1 MTGMIGWVLQAAALM
16 LRVAVWALW
25 QWVRLCVGVPMR
37 AWWWIWCRPV
47 PLWRRVHFAV
57 APWLLLGLAA
67 APWLLVDYLRREDP
81 EPTPALRA
89 AFLVAYPIV
98 RLERE
103 AIAGVVAGV
112 QAFASPW
119 EPAPEGALPRGAR
132 STRSRSQRAAMR
144 PPAEILARQTVVLF
158 VALVGLP
165 FAILLVFG
173 GPVLVPV
180 LVIVRGRGGATVSG
194 RALRNVSPRRFPR
207 WRSKGDVGRTWFVGA
222 SATNRGPL
230 WLDHQARL
238 MHTWV
243 VGATGTGKTQSVL
256 LPALRSDVLAG
267 RAAIFIDG
275 KGDRETL
282 SAVWNL
288 AREAGRGGDFQ
299 YFDLRRPHES
309 HSYSPLLNGTA
320 NEQVDKIMAALRWDN
335 EFYRAQSKAVLLRVL
350 RSLKATGLPY
360 SLDDV
365 LAALSDL
372 PALRALADAAL
383 DPDRRAEVAHIAAR
397 WKDYQV
403 ETSGLRSQLEALLM
417 TDFGELLKAPQ
428 PTLDLAE
435 AYQAGAI
442 VYFALPVARFPE
454 TAPLVAK
461 LIISDLNSVAGM
473 VQDGQLAR
481 GFASIVIDEFA
492 AFAMPLFV
500 DLLNKGRSAGMA
512 ITISHQSMRGDLAAA
527 ERGFVDQ
534 VADNTNIKICLRQSA
549 DAEYVAGLSGTY
561 KTIKRT
567 EQTLAALFG
576 HEPTGLGSAREV
588 DEYHVSPNLI
598 RQLHQGYA
606 VVQINAPAKL
616 DLVRLDHLD
625 TSKFPPYSPPLQDRA
640 PSTGLDLRRRA
651 ARRGL
656 SSPSPVAPAALMFE
670 GA

>member
-1 MTGMIGWVLQAAALM
+1 MTGMIGWLLHAAALM
-16 LRVAVWALW
+16 LRVAVWALG
-25 QWVRLCVGVPMR
+25 QWIRLCVGVPMR
-37 AWWWIWCRPV
+37 VWWWIWRRPW
-47 PLWRRVHFAV
+47 PLWRRVHFAI

-67 APWLLVDYLRREDP
+67 APWLFVDYLGRERP
-81 EPTPALRA
+81 EATPAVRA
-89 AFLVAYPIV
+89 AYSLAGPVV
-98 RLERE
+98 RAERQ
-103 AIAGVVAGV
+103 AIASVLAGVVS
-112 QAFASPW
+112 FASPW
-119 EPAPEGALPRGAR
+119 ESATEEAPPRV
-132 STRSRSQRAAMR
+132 TRGTRPRLQKTR
-144 PPAEILARQTVVLF
+144 PPAEILARQIGVLLVV
-158 VALVGLP
+158 LVGLP
-165 FAILLVFG
+165 FALVLVFG

-180 LVIVRGRGGATVSG
+180 LVIVRGRSGPSVSG
-194 RALRNVSPRRFPR
+194 RALRNVSARRFPG
-207 WRSKGDVGRTWFVGA
+207 WRRQGDMRRTWFVGA

-230 WLDHQARL
+230 WLDDEPRL

-256 LPALRSDVLAG
+256 LPALRSDILAG
-267 RAAIFIDG
+267 RAAVFIDG

-282 SAVWNL
+282 SAIWSL
-288 AREAGRGGDFQ
+288 AREARREGDFR
-299 YFDLRRPHES
+299 YFDLRRPQES
-309 HSYSPLLNGTA
+309 LSYSPLLNGTP
-320 NEQVDKIMAALRWDN
+320 NEQTDKIMAALRWDN

-350 RSLKATGLPY
+350 RSLKATGQAY

-372 PALRALADAAL
+372 SALRALADAVL
-383 DPDRRAEVAHIAAR
+383 DVDRRAELAHIAGR
-397 WKDYQV
+397 WKDYFV

-428 PTLDLAE
+428 PTLDVAE

-473 VQDGQLAR
+473 VQDGQLER
-481 GFASIVIDEFA
+481 SFVSVVIDEFA

-512 ITISHQSMRGDLAAA
+512 ITISHQSMRGDLASA
-527 ERGFVDQ
+527 ERGFIDQ

-561 KTIKRT
+561 KTVKRT
-567 EQTLAALFG
+567 EQTLAAPFG
-576 HEPTGLGSAREV
+576 HERTGLGSAREV

-598 RQLHQGYA
+598 RQLPQGYA
-606 VVQINAPAKL
+606 IVQISAPATL

-625 TSKFPPYSPPLQDRA
+625 TSAFPAYSPPPQDRA
-640 PSTGLDLRRRA
+640 PSMGLELRRRT
-651 ARRGL
+651 ARRGP
-656 SSPSPVAPAALMFE
+656 SSLPPVAPAALFE

>member
-1 MTGMIGWVLQAAALM
+1 MTGTVWVLRAAGLM
-16 LRVAVWALW
+16 LHVAIWALA
-25 QWVRLCVGVPMR
+25 QWGRLCVGFPMR
-37 AWWWIWCRPV
+37 VWWWIWRRPL

-57 APWLLLGLAA
+57 GPWLFLGLAA
-67 APWLLVDYLRREDP
+67 APWIYVDYVRREGP
-81 EPTPALRA
+81 VPTPALQA

-103 AIAGVVAGV
+103 AIAGVVTGAESLV
-112 QAFASPW
+112 SPW
-119 EPAPEGALPRGAR
+119 ESTAQSALPRGAR

-144 PPAEILARQTVVLF
+144 PPAEILARQAVVLA

-180 LVIVRGRGGATVSG
+180 LIIVRGRGGATVSG
-194 RALRNVSPRRFPR
+194 RALRNVSPRRFPH
-207 WRSKGDVGRTWFVGA
+207 WRGKGDARGRWFVGA

-230 WLDHQARL
+230 WLADEARL

-256 LPALRSDVLAG
+256 LPALRSDILAG
-267 RAAIFIDG
+267 RTAIFIDG

-288 AREAGRGGDFQ
+288 AQEAGREGDFR
-299 YFDLRRPHES
+299 YFDLRRPQES
-309 HSYSPLLNGTA
+309 HTYSPLLNGTP

-335 EFYRAQSKAVLLRVL
+335 EFYRAQSKTVLLRVL
-350 RSLKATGLPY
+350 RSLRATGLPY

-365 LAALSDL
+365 LAAFSNLA
-372 PALRALADAAL
+372 ALRALADAL
-383 DPDRRAEVAHIAAR
+383 QDVDCRAELEHIAGR
-397 WKDYQV
+397 WKDYLV

-417 TDFGELLKAPQ
+417 TDFGELLKTPQ

-473 VQDGQLAR
+473 VQDGQLDR

-534 VADNTNIKICLRQSA
+534 IADNTNVKICLRQSA

-567 EQTLAALFG
+567 EQTLAAMFG
-576 HEPTGLGSAREV
+576 HERTGLGSAREV

-598 RQLHQGYA
+598 RQLPQGYA
-606 VVQINAPAKL
+606 VVQINVPATL
-616 DLVRLDHLD
+616 DLVRLDYLA
-625 TSKFPPYSPPLQDRA
+625 SSAFRMYSPPPQERG
-640 PSTGLDLRRRA
+640 PSIGLDLRKCA
-651 ARRGL
+651 ARRL
-656 SSPSPVAPAALMFE
+656 PSSPPVAPAALMFE